1 VEARIHLPEALEE
14 LRELERAVER
24 ERLHAALNAVAQMQ
38 AARSAGVVASF
49 REMQEQAR
57 DIDRRRVQ
65 MAVRIAELQKVDGRS
80 SGTSER
86 CACN

>member
-1 VEARIHLPEALEE
+1 
-14 LRELERAVER
+14 
-24 ERLHAALNAVAQMQ
+24 
-38 AARSAGVVASF
+38 
-49 REMQEQAR
+49 MQEQAR

-80 SGTSER
+80 SGISER